1 MSIFQT
7 YLENSGS
14 NTQRILDYLSKN
26 AERIDQRPE
35 IKKLLE
41 EIKVQVSKI
50 RTTQTGE
57 KFISEGMRENNKR
70 ALEKLGERITIKL
83 IGWFGKENQG
93 LIGGKIGLKQI
104 NKVFEMNIN
113 EEKQK
118 EIMFNKFFNLLGA
131 ADKKADK
138 IIQTT
143 KKIKSVVSEMI
154 KTGKHSDPSFSKFLY
169 MPKTLLDMDSIR
181 SPIRN
186 KILNMKLPKQL
197 EVYKK
202 LSGKDYTYNEKD
214 FENTPKAVLATIQ
227 KILKENK

>member
-7 YLENSGS
+7 YLENSES
-14 NTQRILDYLSKN
+14 NTQRILDYLGNN

-70 ALEKLGERITIKL
+70 ALEQFGNFTVRKL
-83 IGWFGKENQG
+83 IGWQNNKHDG
-93 LIGGKIGLKQI
+93 LIDGKIGLKQI
-104 NKVFEMNIN
+104 NKIFEMNIN

-131 ADKKADK
+131 VDKKADK
-138 IIQTT
+138 LIQTSM
-143 KKIKSVVSEMI
+143 KIKGVVSELII
-154 KTGKHSDPSFSKFLY
+154 KKIIYRIKKFNIILY
-169 MPKTLLDMDSIR
+169 YLIILEYIKKT
-181 SPIRN
+181 
-186 KILNMKLPKQL
+186 IL
-197 EVYKK
+197 
-202 LSGKDYTYNEKD
+202 
-214 FENTPKAVLATIQ
+214 I
-227 KILKENK
+227 